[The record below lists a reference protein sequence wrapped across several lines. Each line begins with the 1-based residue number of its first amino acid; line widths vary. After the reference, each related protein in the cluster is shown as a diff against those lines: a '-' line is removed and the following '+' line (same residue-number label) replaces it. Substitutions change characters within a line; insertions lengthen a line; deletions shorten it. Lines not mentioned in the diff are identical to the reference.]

1 MEAADFSTAKIAAV
15 VILNFSIAVLLGA
28 SLATMWLQRAS
39 SAWTSFNVVRLRRI
53 ALGAF
58 APALATYC
66 AVLWLEAASMA
77 EVPLLEAGPAVHS
90 VLTATHYGFAW
101 KIGSLALAVAAL
113 LTIGGGSCMLRLLA
127 LGVFLYSRSMVSH
140 AGAAES
146 PGWPI
151 ISDWLHFVLI
161 GAWIGEVVVAGL
173 VTLRPN
179 ATAGAADSQARAAYI
194 RALSHS
200 ATVALAGI
208 FATGLYNAWHGLGSF
223 EQAIGNPY
231 ANTLL
236 VKLALVLAAAS
247 LGGYNR
253 FLVMPN
259 LLRQLGEGKPP
270 DDASHRFVLVLRME
284 ALLLLAAL
292 VLAAVLSSTPPP
304 GA

>member
-1 MEAADFSTAKIAAV
+1 MEAGFPTAKLAAV
-15 VILNFSIAVLLGA
+15 VVLNLSLAVLLGA
-28 SLATMWLQRAS
+28 SLASMWLQRAS
-39 SAWTSFNVVRLRRI
+39 SGWASANVVRLGRVT
-53 ALGAF
+53 LGAF
-58 APALATYC
+58 VPAFAAYL

-77 EVPLLEAGPAVHS
+77 EVPLTEAGAAVHS
-90 VLTATHYGFAW
+90 VLKATHYGFAW
-101 KIGSLALAVAAL
+101 KVGSLALAVAVL
-113 LTIGGGSCMLRLLA
+113 LTIGGGSIMLRLLA

-146 PGWPI
+146 PGWAI

-161 GAWIGEVVVAGL
+161 AVWIGEVVIAGF
-173 VTLRPN
+173 VTLRPH
-179 ATAGAADSQARAAYI
+179 ALPDSQASAAYI

-208 FATGLYNAWHGLGSF
+208 VATGAYNAWHGIGSL

-236 VKLALVLAAAS
+236 AKLALVFIAAS

-253 FLVMPN
+253 FLVMPA
-259 LLRQLGEGKPP
+259 LLRQLDGGAS
-270 DDASHRFVLVLRME
+270 DDAASRRFILVLRIE
-284 ALLLLAAL
+284 ALFLLGAL

>member
-1 MEAADFSTAKIAAV
+1 MEADFSAAKIAAV
-15 VILNFSIAVLLGA
+15 VFLNFSIAVLLGA
-28 SLATMWLQRAS
+28 TLATMWLQRTS
-39 SAWTSFNVVRLRRI
+39 SAWASLNVARLRRI

-58 APALATYC
+58 VPAFAAYF

-77 EVPLLEAGPAVHS
+77 EVPLSEAGAAVHS

-101 KIGSLALAVAAL
+101 KIGSLALAVAVL
-113 LTIGGGSCMLRLLA
+113 LAIGGGSCMLRLLA

-146 PGWPI
+146 PGWAI
-151 ISDWLHFVLI
+151 VSDWMHFVLI
-161 GAWIGEVVVAGL
+161 GVWIGEVAIAGF
-173 VTLRPN
+173 VTLRSD
-179 ATAGAADSQARAAYI
+179 GAAGSADPQARAAYI

-200 ATVALAGI
+200 ATIALTGI
-208 FATGLYNAWHGLGSF
+208 FATGVYNAWHGLGSL
-223 EQAIGNPY
+223 EHAIGTPY

-236 VKLALVLAAAS
+236 AKLAPVFAAAT

-259 LLRQLGEGKPP
+259 LLRQLGDGTPA
-270 DDASHRFVLVLRME
+270 DDASRRFVFVLRIE
-284 ALLLLAAL
+284 ALFLLGAL
-292 VLAAVLSSTPPP
+292 VLAAVLSTTPPP